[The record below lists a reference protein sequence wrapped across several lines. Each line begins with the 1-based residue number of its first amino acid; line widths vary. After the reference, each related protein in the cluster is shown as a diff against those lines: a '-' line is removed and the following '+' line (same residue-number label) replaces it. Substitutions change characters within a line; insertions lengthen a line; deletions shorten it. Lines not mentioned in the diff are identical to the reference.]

1 MSLGEQRQYE
11 AHGSN
16 GLARPTG
23 LAVRIGIGLLVVAQ
37 SMIFSLGINLE
48 DDTPRDTKLV
58 VQGAVLAGTLLV
70 AILLG
75 GPLVRSAVAEL
86 RRHRLTMES
95 LFLLTM
101 AGAMAASLQSF
112 FSGHGPVYFEVVSV
126 LLVVY
131 SLGKAL
137 GARAR
142 AAAISSTRAWA
153 GSLSRCRVVDASGR
167 AREED
172 VAAIVPGDLVE
183 VRPGEA
189 VAVDGIVRAGVGFV
203 SEAAVSGEPFAIVK
217 RPGDRV
223 LAGCASHDATFRIE
237 ASSAGTARQI
247 DQLLEAV
254 EAARSRPASVQATAD
269 RLAAV
274 FFPLLVAIAAATFGG
289 WTYAAGWEVGLFN
302 AMSVL
307 LVACPCALGLATP
320 VVVWSALGRLAERG
334 LVVRDGDAVER
345 LAGVTCVVFDKTG
358 TLTEDHFAL
367 VDMAT
372 AATGEDRARVL
383 GWMAAVQEHSQ
394 HPIARPF
401 ADLPQPT
408 IAIEVESLN
417 VVPGCGVEAVVCE
430 GTERHTVRIGRP
442 EWVAAPMAEADALIS
457 QLHAAAGHRI
467 DCSIDGRLAAVAMLA
482 ERLRDSVPQTFSAL
496 NGLGV
501 GVEVLTGDT
510 TDRAR
515 ALHLPN
521 VRGGCLPGEKRQR
534 ILDLIATG
542 ERPLVVGDGIN
553 DAAALA
559 AAHVGIALASG
570 TDLANG
576 AAAATL
582 YHGDL
587 QVIPWAIALG
597 REAKKV
603 IRRNL
608 WMAAG
613 YNLLGVALA
622 AGGVLHPVAA
632 ALLMVASSVLVAWS
646 ATRVGVAG
654 GHDCGDLSVALDF
667 DESPVLRASKWPH
680 EAMAI
685 AHALAIGLQGLV
697 LVSLLELSDTAA
709 LFTVAGFALVGAMA
723 AAVWYRWPTI
733 PHGIDMAFGML
744 TLGNLGM
751 VGGWWADEGFGPIR
765 DGSCGCAAAAFEG
778 VWRPWMWVGMYTLG
792 NLGMAVLA
800 RRPHLPSRFHRPA
813 MFVGGNLGMGVGM
826 LAGGWL
832 ASFAPLEAIRTAAE
846 LSLIGMTAGMVAGM
860 IGGTRL
866 ARRLIP
872 ALLALSGL
880 PRWLARPA
888 IGDEARLVRL
898 SGLR

>member
-1 MSLGEQRQYE
+1 M
-11 AHGSN
+11 
-16 GLARPTG
+16 
-23 LAVRIGIGLLVVAQ
+23 
-37 SMIFSLGINLE
+37 
-48 DDTPRDTKLV
+48 
-58 VQGAVLAGTLLV
+58 
-70 AILLG
+70 
-75 GPLVRSAVAEL
+75 
-86 RRHRLTMES
+86 
-95 LFLLTM
+95 
-101 AGAMAASLQSF
+101 
-112 FSGHGPVYFEVVSV
+112 
-126 LLVVY
+126 
-131 SLGKAL
+131 
-137 GARAR
+137 
-142 AAAISSTRAWA
+142 
-153 GSLSRCRVVDASGR
+153 
-167 AREED
+167 
-172 VAAIVPGDLVE
+172 
-183 VRPGEA
+183 
-189 VAVDGIVRAGVGFV
+189 
-203 SEAAVSGEPFAIVK
+203 
-217 RPGDRV
+217 
-223 LAGCASHDATFRIE
+223 
-237 ASSAGTARQI
+237 
-247 DQLLEAV
+247 
-254 EAARSRPASVQATAD
+254 
-269 RLAAV
+269 
-274 FFPLLVAIAAATFGG
+274 
-289 WTYAAGWEVGLFN
+289 
-302 AMSVL
+302 
-307 LVACPCALGLATP
+307 
-320 VVVWSALGRLAERG
+320 
-334 LVVRDGDAVER
+334 
-345 LAGVTCVVFDKTG
+345 
-358 TLTEDHFAL
+358 
-367 VDMAT
+367 
-372 AATGEDRARVL
+372 
-383 GWMAAVQEHSQ
+383 
-394 HPIARPF
+394 
-401 ADLPQPT
+401 
-408 IAIEVESLN
+408 
-417 VVPGCGVEAVVCE
+417 CE
-430 GTERHTVRIGRP
+430 GTERHAVRIGRP

-457 QLHAAAGHRI
+457 QLHGAAGHRI

-482 ERLRDSVPQTFSAL
+482 ERLRDSVPQTILAL
-496 NGLGV
+496 NAMDV

-534 ILDLIATG
+534 ILDLIAAG

-587 QVIPWAIALG
+587 RVIPWAIALG

-603 IRRNL
+603 IRRNR

-654 GHDCGDLSVALDF
+654 GHDCDDFPEVLADDVPAGHRNNRPPYLAMAFMHGLAVAL
-667 DESPVLRASKWPH
+667 
-680 EAMAI
+680 
-685 AHALAIGLQGLV
+685 QGII
-697 LVSLLELSDTAA
+697 LVSLLGLYQSAA
-709 LFTVAGFALVGAMA
+709 LTAMAGFALVGAMA

-751 VGGWWADEGFGPIR
+751 VGGWWADAGFGPIR
-765 DGSCGCAAAAFEG
+765 DGSCGCAAAVFEG
-778 VWRPWMWVGMYTLG
+778 VWRPWMWVGMYALG

-813 MFVGGNLGMGVGM
+813 MFVGGNFGMGVGM

-832 ASFAPLEAIRTAAE
+832 ASFAPLEAIRTAAV

-888 IGDEARLVRL
+888 IGDEARLVGL